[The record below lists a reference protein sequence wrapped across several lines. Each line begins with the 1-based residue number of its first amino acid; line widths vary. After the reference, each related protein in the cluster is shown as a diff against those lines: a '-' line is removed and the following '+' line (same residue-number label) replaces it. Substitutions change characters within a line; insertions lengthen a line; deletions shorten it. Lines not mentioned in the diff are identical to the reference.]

1 MAFTSKICIQDPPP
15 NHWDALACYFNSH
28 DQVESDGMVHRLALR
43 LKNPEVKMYFYYL
56 EFILVPLNDFNTI
69 FQASIMTFK
78 IHFENVN
85 ACTFCLK
92 VPYANR
98 DKQLSNDIEL
108 LIMLMIWV
116 HSYWTIFF
124 RYAYSIIVSINIYI

>member
-15 NHWDALACYFNSH
+15 NYWDALACYFNSH
-28 DQVESDGMVHRLALR
+28 DQVESDGMVHRLALL

-108 LIMLMIWV
+108 LIMLMI
-116 HSYWTIFF
+116 
-124 RYAYSIIVSINIYI
+124 